1 MNNTRIVELVIDDD
15 SQELAIDAIS
25 LVSAPAIEENWVFF
39 GKEKN
44 NLTFAKVDEEKRML
58 VSPALIPD
66 KQIFRYDP
74 NTDSEYYVYF
84 SKDTVRKASE
94 LYLKHNNH
102 HKATYEHQDRVSGIL
117 TVESWIIE
125 DTKTDKSTLYG
136 FSLPKGTWMVKMKI
150 ENEDLWQKI
159 KSGELKGLSI
169 EGYFTDKMAK
179 MSETAP
185 TTEQIL
191 SALNEMIQ
199 SKTELKAEKV
209 ELGIIDDLKKDVET
223 ARKQVEGAERLH
235 KAAEKDDIEI
245 NKLASEYIA
254 LEVKADKMRKET
266 RDLIKFGKENI
277 KEAKSLLS
285 KSKKTA
291 STIEQQLKELGLD
304 KKVISKELSEIDQL
318 NSTLKSLDFAFLDDL
333 PF

>member
-1 MNNTRIVELVIDDD
+1 MPCTKCED
-15 SQELAIDAIS
+15 
-25 LVSAPAIEENWVFF
+25 
-39 GKEKN
+39 GKYKWGKTGSCKYSTKEACEKAN
-44 NLTFAKVDEEKRML
+44 PKKYNKMRPTPLGKK
-58 VSPALIPD
+58 
-66 KQIFRYDP
+66 
-74 NTDSEYYVYF
+74 
-84 SKDTVRKASE
+84 
-94 LYLKHNNH
+94 
-102 HKATYEHQDRVSGIL
+102 TYE
-117 TVESWIIE
+117 EYE
-125 DTKTDKSTLYG
+125 K
-136 FSLPKGTWMVKMKI
+136 
-150 ENEDLWQKI
+150 
-159 KSGELKGLSI
+159 ELKEFNLS
-169 EGYFTDKMAK
+169 
-179 MSETAP
+179 S
-185 TTEQIL
+185 QR
-191 SALNEMIQ
+191 
-199 SKTELKAEKV
+199 V

-254 LEVKADKMRKET
+254 LEAKADKKRKET

-304 KKVISKELSEIDQL
+304 KKVISSELSEIDKL